1 MLHNS
6 EVVAVDLLMEVD
18 KVELIL
24 KYATSINYSRIVEY
38 LNSCAMYGVDRQEV
52 NKIFTISY

>member
-1 MLHNS
+1 MQHNS

-24 KYATSINYSRIVEY
+24 KYATNVNYNKIVEY
-38 LNSCAMYGVDRQEV
+38 LNSCAMYGVD
-52 NKIFTISY
+52 K